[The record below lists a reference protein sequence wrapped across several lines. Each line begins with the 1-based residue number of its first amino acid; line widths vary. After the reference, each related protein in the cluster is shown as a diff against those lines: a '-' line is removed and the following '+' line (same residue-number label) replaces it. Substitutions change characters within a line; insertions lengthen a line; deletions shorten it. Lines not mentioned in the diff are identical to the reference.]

1 MEKRGKKSEIFL
13 SRSFVPKET
22 RGQFYLITTIIII
35 TIVASLVIVS
45 NYSRERSDIKINY
58 LGEELEIESEK
69 VLDYAVK
76 NNKDV
81 KGVLIN
87 FTKTYSKYSSA
98 ENLYFLFGNTN
109 EITIAGYKKLNSG
122 NILIN
127 TGLVNE
133 NFSLNKGEY
142 HSKSFLNPSSS
153 VSITVEGIKYEFSI
167 KSGENF
173 YYIISREI
181 EEDIYILSNSYYEK
195 SVKSICSNGILETG
209 EQCDGD
215 IQACTIN
222 GYDGTKECNDQ
233 CSGFNSCTTI
243 GFCGDNLVNGNE
255 QCDDGNSINND
266 SCLNSCLNNICGD
279 GFLNSVAEQCDDGN
293 SNNFDGCSSSCLIE
307 LEAVFLANYSDLC
320 KNCGSAPPGFGGGDW
335 WYYNVTLNETGG
347 FAGINVSSRQ
357 KCYSDPNSDDCD
369 PVKTDIADKYG
380 TNYISPG
387 GQIMSNN
394 EWVWTTATP
403 MTVTETF
410 NGTDDNGNFVT
421 ANYTFTVS

>member
-1 MEKRGKKSEIFL
+1 MKKRGKKSEIFL

-233 CSGFNSCTTI
+233 CSGFNSCTTTK
-243 GFCGDNLVNGNE
+243 FCGDNLVNGNE
-255 QCDDGNSINND
+255 QCDDGNTI
-266 SCLNSCLNNICGD
+266 
-279 GFLNSVAEQCDDGN
+279 
-293 SNNFDGCSSSCLIE
+293 SNDGCSSTCTFEIPQ
-307 LEAVFLANYSDLC
+307 VANFNAIFSDIC
-320 KNCGSAPPGFGGGDW
+320 KNCESNPGVPAGYDW
-335 WYYNVTLNETGG
+335 WYFTSTLQELDGLTGITVET
-347 FAGINVSSRQ
+347 RQ
-357 KCYSDPNSDDCD
+357 KCFVTSPNFNLSLCD
-369 PVKTDIADKYG
+369 PVKTTIAEFYG
-380 TNYISPG
+380 TNNITPG
-387 GQIMSNN
+387 GEISNPTN
-394 EWVWTTATP
+394 FIFTNDDQV
-403 MTVTETF
+403 TVTETL
-410 NGTDDNGNFVT
+410 NGTDNNGNFVT
-421 ANYTFTVS
+421 ASYTFTVS